1 MKCAFYHKLI
11 GEHLEGT
18 IRPAD
23 KARLES
29 HLASC
34 ADCRGLYED
43 FQAIAENAK
52 DLDREAPP
60 DDVWPNVLARVQA
73 SRREERM
80 RAAARRHRFAPGF
93 GRTRWAWAATLLFAG
108 AVIGLVVGLRPWK
121 AAGPVVA
128 AGSAEV
134 QTMAKLE
141 DAEKHYKLAIQSL
154 TEALT
159 SAKGSF
165 DLRTAALLAWDLRAV
180 DTVIESC
187 RAAVAKEPGNI
198 DARVFLLAA
207 YQKKVDMLNDVLDLR
222 KRISPPAKPGASL

>member
-11 GEHLEGT
+11 GEHLERT

-29 HLASC
+29 HLATC
-34 ADCRGLYED
+34 ADCRGLFED
-43 FQAIAENAK
+43 FQDIANKAK
-52 DLDREAPP
+52 DLDRETPP

-80 RAAARRHRFAPGF
+80 RAAARRDRFAPGF
-93 GRTRWAWAATLLFAG
+93 GGTRWAWAAVLLFAG
-108 AVIGLVVGLRPWK
+108 VAIGLVVGLKPWK
-121 AAGPVVA
+121 TAEPVFA
-128 AGSAEV
+128 TASDEL

-159 SAKGSF
+159 SAKGNI

-180 DTVIESC
+180 DSVIESC
-187 RAAVAKEPGNI
+187 RVAVAKEPGNI

>member
-34 ADCRGLYED
+34 ADCRALFED
-43 FQAIAENAK
+43 FRAIADNAK
-52 DLDREAPP
+52 DLDRETPP

-80 RAAARRHRFAPGF
+80 RAAARRDRFSPIF
-93 GRTRWAWAATLLFAG
+93 GRARWTWAAALLFAG
-108 AVIGLVVGLRPWK
+108 AVVGLLVGLRPWRTAEPAFK
-121 AAGPVVA
+121 
-128 AGSAEV
+128 AGSEDI

-159 SAKGSF
+159 SAKGNF
-165 DLRTAALLAWDLRAV
+165 DLRTAALLALDLRTV
-180 DTVIESC
+180 DSVIESC
-187 RAAVAKEPGNI
+187 HAAVAKEPGNV

-207 YQKKVDMLNDVLDLR
+207 YQKKVDVLNDVLDLR
-222 KRISPPAKPGASL
+222 KRTPSPAKPGTIL